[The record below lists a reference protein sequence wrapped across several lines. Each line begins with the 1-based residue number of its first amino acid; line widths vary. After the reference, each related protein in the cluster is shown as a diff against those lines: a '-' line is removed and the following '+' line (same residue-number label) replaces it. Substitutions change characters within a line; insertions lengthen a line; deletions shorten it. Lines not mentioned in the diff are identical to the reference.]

1 MELTSEQIVTN
12 LLSKKEIINKKR
24 KFLFNPSCEY
34 NLGNYIASCPIE
46 KSPYEGKYV
55 FIR

>member
-12 LLSKKEIINKKR
+12 LLTKKEIITNSKTAQYSTM
-24 KFLFNPSCEY
+24 PIY
-34 NLGNYIASCPIE
+34 NLGNFLSSNTFE
-46 KSPYEGKYV
+46 KNPYEGKYV